1 MIMFGFGSKSTAPS
15 EEKPQQRI
23 RVLVI
28 DDSLE
33 FRNLIKDMLDPKRF
47 DVLAMGS
54 PVNALE
60 LFSREKD
67 SFDLILLDYYMPH
80 LDGAK
85 TFEWLR
91 KLNPNI
97 KVIICSGADE
107 LRLRQI
113 AAQYDVN
120 GFIRKPFH
128 VNEVIELIEKTVR
141 EPAKP
146 AKPA

>member
-1 MIMFGFGSKSTAPS
+1 MFGFGSKPSSTP
-15 EEKPQQRI
+15 EETRPRI

-28 DDSLE
+28 DDNQE
-33 FRNLIKDMLDPKRF
+33 FRQIIKDMLDPGRF
-47 DVLAMGS
+47 DVLTMGS

-60 LFSREKD
+60 LFSREKQ

-91 KLNPNI
+91 KLNPKI

-113 AAQYDVN
+113 ATQYDVN

-128 VNEVIELIEKTVR
+128 VDEVIELIEKTVR
-141 EPAKP
+141 EPASQTPP
-146 AKPA
+146 AKPV

>member
-1 MIMFGFGSKSTAPS
+1 MFGFGSKSEPPPPS
-15 EEKPQQRI
+15 EPKKRI

-28 DDSLE
+28 DDSIE
-33 FRNLIKDMLDPKRF
+33 FRQLIKDILEPSRF

-67 SFDLILLDYYMPH
+67 RFDLILLDYYMPH
-80 LDGAK
+80 LDGAA

-91 KLNPNI
+91 KLNPKI

-107 LRLRQI
+107 LRLRQL
-113 AAQYDVN
+113 AAQYNLN

-128 VNEVIELIEKTVR
+128 VNEVIELIEKVAN
-141 EPAKP
+141 EPFTP
-146 AKPA
+146 T